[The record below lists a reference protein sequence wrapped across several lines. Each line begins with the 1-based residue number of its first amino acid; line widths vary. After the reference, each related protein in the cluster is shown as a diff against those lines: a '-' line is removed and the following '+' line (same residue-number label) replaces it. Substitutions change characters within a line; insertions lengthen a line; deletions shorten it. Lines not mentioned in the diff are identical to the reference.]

1 MNELMRRL
9 LFLPPQASTF
19 AVPID
24 WFHFVVI
31 GITMLGATGVAIT
44 TLLFMWR
51 YRRLRDGD
59 ATPQTHARLRQEIF
73 IAGSL
78 LTMFLAW
85 WVVGFRQYVAME
97 MPPEGATEVYVT
109 AKQWMWKFAM
119 PGGRRSIS
127 VLTVPVGRPVKLV
140 MTSRDVIHSFFVPAF
155 RIKQDVIPGRYTTVW
170 FEATEPGTYDIFCTE
185 YCGVSHSRMRGVV
198 VALSQPDYDA
208 WLARTQEQVQLA
220 GEDFEN
226 AGGAGEPSG
235 GDLVELGR
243 KVASRKQCFACH
255 AIDGQRHIG
264 PSWRGL
270 YRAPI
275 PLADGRTM
283 IADEAYLTRSMMDPA
298 SEVHAGY
305 KPVMPTYQGI
315 LEAPEAA
322 AIVEFIKSLR
332 ELDEEKPEVQLPTID
347 DAGVQPSDAPVA
359 ASDTELPP
367 IDAGNASE
375 VSAADAISFAPDG
388 VPGE

>member
-31 GITMLGATGVAIT
+31 GVTMLGATGVAVV
-44 TLLFMWR
+44 TLLYMWK
-51 YRRLRDGD
+51 YRRRREGE
-59 ATPQTHARLRQEIF
+59 ATPVLHASTRREMLIGG
-73 IAGSL
+73 AL

-85 WVVGFRQYVAME
+85 WVFGFRQYVEME
-97 MPPEGATEVYVT
+97 RAPDDATEVYVT
-109 AKQWMWKFAM
+109 GKQWMWKFAM

-127 VLTVPVGRPVKLV
+127 VLTVPVGRPVKLL
-140 MTSRDVIHSFFVPAF
+140 MTSRNVIHSFYVPAF

-170 FEATEPGTYDIFCTE
+170 FEATQPGTYDIFCAE

-208 WLARTQEQVQLA
+208 WLARTQEQVLLA

-255 AIDGQRHIG
+255 TIDGQRHIG

-270 YRAPI
+270 YRASS
-275 PLADGRTM
+275 PLTDGRTL

-298 SEVHAGY
+298 SEVHAGF

-315 LEAPEAA
+315 LEAPETA
-322 AIVEFIKSLR
+322 AIIEFIKSLR
-332 ELDEEKPEVQLPTID
+332 ETDEEKPEVQLPSID
-347 DAGVQPSDAPVA
+347 DSGITATDAPVA
-359 ASDTELPP
+359 PSDAEIPP
-367 IDAGNASE
+367 MDAPDAGAT
-375 VSAADAISFAPDG
+375 SAVDAISFAPDG